1 MKDYREQIVAMIK
14 LVAGVLQT
22 EEGEVIA
29 EYAEDLAEALQSAAE
44 VNDEIRTTLEG
55 ALGK

>member
-29 EYAEDLAEALQSAAE
+29 EYAKDLAEALQSAAE

-55 ALGK
+55 ALAK